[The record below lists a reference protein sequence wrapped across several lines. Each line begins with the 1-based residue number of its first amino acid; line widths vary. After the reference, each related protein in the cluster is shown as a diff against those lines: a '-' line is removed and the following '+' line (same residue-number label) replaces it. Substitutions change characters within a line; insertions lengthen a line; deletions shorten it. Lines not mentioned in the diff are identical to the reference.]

1 AGVSNKVDLP
11 ADTKYSWKAPLDVE
25 TPGEREGT
33 VVVTYPDGSQDEVPV
48 KVVVKAP
55 EKALT
60 DAEKYTPQGQEVGTA
75 QGKTPEAQA
84 GVSNKVDLPAG
95 TKYSWKDPLDVETPG
110 EHEGTVVVTYP
121 DGSQDE
127 VPVKVMVKAPEKVPT
142 DAEKYTPQGQE
153 VETAQG
159 KTPEAQAGVSN
170 KSDLP
175 ADTKYSWKAPLDV
188 ETPGENTDTVVVTYP
203 DGSQDEVPVKVVVKA
218 PTDAEKYTPQGQE
231 VETAQGKTPEAQAG
245 VSNKVDLPA
254 GTKYSWKDPLDVE
267 TPGEHEGTVVVTYP
281 DGSQDEVPVKVMVK
295 APEKVPTDA
304 EKYTPQGQEVETAQG
319 KTPEAQ
325 AGVSNKSDLPADTK
339 YSWKAPLDVE
349 TPGEHTGTVVVT
361 YPDGSQDEV
370 PVKVV
375 VKAPTDAEKYT
386 PQGQEVE
393 TAQGKQPE
401 SQAGVSNKVDLPADT
416 KYSWK
421 APLDVET
428 PGEREGTVVVTYP
441 DGSQD
446 EVPVK
451 VVVKAPEKS
460 LTDAKKYTPQSQ
472 EVTTAQGKTPEAQA
486 GVSNKG
492 DLPTGT
498 KYSWKAPLDVTTPG
512 PHVGTVV
519 VTYPDGSQDEVPVK
533 VVVKAP
539 EKSLTDAEKYTPQ
552 GQEVETDQGKA
563 PEAQA
568 GVVNKGDLPTETKYS
583 WKAPLDVTTPGEH
596 EEKVVVTYPDG
607 SQDEVPVKVVVKAPE
622 KSLTDAEKYTPQSQE
637 VTTAQ
642 GKNPEAESVVTN
654 KSDLPTGTKYSWK
667 APLDVETPG
676 EHEGTVVVTYP
687 DGSQEEVPVKVV
699 VKAPEKSLTDAE
711 KYTPQSQE
719 VTTAQG
725 KTPEAESV
733 VTNKSDL
740 PTDTKY
746 SWKAP
751 LDVTTPGSHK
761 GTVVVTY
768 PDGSQDE
775 VPVKVMVKA
784 PEKTVT
790 DAEKYTPQSQE
801 VTTAQGKTPEAE
813 SVVTN
818 KSDLPTGTKY
828 SWKAPLDVT
837 TPGSHAGTVVVTY
850 PDGSQ
855 DEVPVKVEVK
865 APKKALTDAEKYK
878 PQGQKVT
885 TAQGK
890 QPEAQT
896 GVSNKADL
904 PADTKYSWKTPLD
917 VTTPGEH
924 GGTVVV
930 TYPDGSQDEVP
941 VKVVVDGAGT
951 TADKR
956 KEQTQTK
963 GTNKNALPQT
973 GEKDTVVQ
981 AWFGVL
987 ISLLAGMLG
996 AKTLNKKHFQDK

>member
-1 AGVSNKVDLP
+1 
-11 ADTKYSWKAPLDVE
+11 
-25 TPGEREGT
+25 
-33 VVVTYPDGSQDEVPV
+33 
-48 KVVVKAP
+48 
-55 EKALT
+55 
-60 DAEKYTPQGQEVGTA
+60 
-75 QGKTPEAQA
+75 
-84 GVSNKVDLPAG
+84 
-95 TKYSWKDPLDVETPG
+95 
-110 EHEGTVVVTYP
+110 
-121 DGSQDE
+121 
-127 VPVKVMVKAPEKVPT
+127 
-142 DAEKYTPQGQE
+142 
-153 VETAQG
+153 
-159 KTPEAQAGVSN
+159 
-170 KSDLP
+170 
-175 ADTKYSWKAPLDV
+175 
-188 ETPGENTDTVVVTYP
+188 
-203 DGSQDEVPVKVVVKA
+203 
-218 PTDAEKYTPQGQE
+218 
-231 VETAQGKTPEAQAG
+231 
-245 VSNKVDLPA
+245 
-254 GTKYSWKDPLDVE
+254 
-267 TPGEHEGTVVVTYP
+267 
-281 DGSQDEVPVKVMVK
+281 
-295 APEKVPTDA
+295 
-304 EKYTPQGQEVETAQG
+304 
-319 KTPEAQ
+319 
-325 AGVSNKSDLPADTK
+325 
-339 YSWKAPLDVE
+339 
-349 TPGEHTGTVVVT
+349 
-361 YPDGSQDEV
+361 
-370 PVKVV
+370 
-375 VKAPTDAEKYT
+375 
-386 PQGQEVE
+386 
-393 TAQGKQPE
+393 
-401 SQAGVSNKVDLPADT
+401 
-416 KYSWK
+416 
-421 APLDVET
+421 
-428 PGEREGTVVVTYP
+428 
-441 DGSQD
+441 
-446 EVPVK
+446 
-451 VVVKAPEKS
+451 
-460 LTDAKKYTPQSQ
+460 QSQ
-472 EVTTAQGKTPEAQA
+472 EVTTAQGKNPEAES
-486 GVSNKG
+486 VVTNKS

-498 KYSWKAPLDVTTPG
+498 KYSWKAPLDVM
-512 PHVGTVV
+512 
-519 VTYPDGSQDEVPVK
+519 
-533 VVVKAP
+533 
-539 EKSLTDAEKYTPQ
+539 
-552 GQEVETDQGKA
+552 
-563 PEAQA
+563 
-568 GVVNKGDLPTETKYS
+568 
-583 WKAPLDVTTPGEH
+583 TPGEH

-607 SQDEVPVKVVVKAPE
+607 SQDEVPVKVVVKVPE

-642 GKNPEAESVVTN
+642 GKTPEAESVVTN

-699 VKAPEKSLTDAE
+699 VKAPTDAEKYTPQGQEVETAQGKQPEAQAGVANKGDLPTDTKYSWKAPLDVATPETHAGTVVVTYPDGSQDEVPVKVVVKAPEKALTDAD

-719 VTTAQG
+719 VTTEQG
-725 KTPEAESV
+725 KTPKAESV

-746 SWKAP
+746 SWKTP
-751 LDVTTPGSHK
+751 LDVTTPGEHE

-855 DEVPVKVEVK
+855 DEVPVKVVVK
-865 APKKALTDAEKYK
+865 EPKKALTDAEKYK

-904 PADTKYSWKTPLD
+904 PADTKYSWKTSLD

>member
-1 AGVSNKVDLP
+1 M
-11 ADTKYSWKAPLDVE
+11 
-25 TPGEREGT
+25 
-33 VVVTYPDGSQDEVPV
+33 VTYPDGSQDEVPV

-60 DAEKYTPQGQEVGTA
+60 DAEKYTPQGQEVG
-75 QGKTPEAQA
+75 
-84 GVSNKVDLPAG
+84 
-95 TKYSWKDPLDVETPG
+95 
-110 EHEGTVVVTYP
+110 
-121 DGSQDE
+121 
-127 VPVKVMVKAPEKVPT
+127 
-142 DAEKYTPQGQE
+142 
-153 VETAQG
+153 
-159 KTPEAQAGVSN
+159 
-170 KSDLP
+170 
-175 ADTKYSWKAPLDV
+175 
-188 ETPGENTDTVVVTYP
+188 
-203 DGSQDEVPVKVVVKA
+203 
-218 PTDAEKYTPQGQE
+218 
-231 VETAQGKTPEAQAG
+231 TAQGKTPEAQAG

-401 SQAGVSNKVDLPADT
+401 AQAGVSNKVDLPADT

>member
-1 AGVSNKVDLP
+1 
-11 ADTKYSWKAPLDVE
+11 
-25 TPGEREGT
+25 
-33 VVVTYPDGSQDEVPV
+33 
-48 KVVVKAP
+48 
-55 EKALT
+55 
-60 DAEKYTPQGQEVGTA
+60 
-75 QGKTPEAQA
+75 
-84 GVSNKVDLPAG
+84 
-95 TKYSWKDPLDVETPG
+95 
-110 EHEGTVVVTYP
+110 
-121 DGSQDE
+121 
-127 VPVKVMVKAPEKVPT
+127 
-142 DAEKYTPQGQE
+142 
-153 VETAQG
+153 
-159 KTPEAQAGVSN
+159 
-170 KSDLP
+170 
-175 ADTKYSWKAPLDV
+175 
-188 ETPGENTDTVVVTYP
+188 TVVVTYP

-267 TPGEHEGTVVVTYP
+267 TPGENEGTVVVTYP

-304 EKYTPQGQEVETAQG
+304 EKYTPQGQEVVTAQG

-401 SQAGVSNKVDLPADT
+401 AQAGVSNKVDLPADT

>member
-1 AGVSNKVDLP
+1 MSNKVDLP

-25 TPGEREGT
+25 TPGER
-33 VVVTYPDGSQDEVPV
+33 
-48 KVVVKAP
+48 
-55 EKALT
+55 
-60 DAEKYTPQGQEVGTA
+60 
-75 QGKTPEAQA
+75 
-84 GVSNKVDLPAG
+84 
-95 TKYSWKDPLDVETPG
+95 
-110 EHEGTVVVTYP
+110 
-121 DGSQDE
+121 
-127 VPVKVMVKAPEKVPT
+127 
-142 DAEKYTPQGQE
+142 
-153 VETAQG
+153 
-159 KTPEAQAGVSN
+159 
-170 KSDLP
+170 
-175 ADTKYSWKAPLDV
+175 
-188 ETPGENTDTVVVTYP
+188 
-203 DGSQDEVPVKVVVKA
+203 
-218 PTDAEKYTPQGQE
+218 
-231 VETAQGKTPEAQAG
+231 
-245 VSNKVDLPA
+245 
-254 GTKYSWKDPLDVE
+254 
-267 TPGEHEGTVVVTYP
+267 EGTVVVTYP

-349 TPGEHTGTVVVT
+349 TPGEHTDTVVVT

-401 SQAGVSNKVDLPADT
+401 AQAGVSNKVDLPADT

-451 VVVKAPEKS
+451 VMVKAPEKVP
-460 LTDAKKYTPQSQ
+460 TDAEKYTPQGQ
-472 EVTTAQGKTPEAQA
+472 EVETAQGKTPEAQAGVSNKSDLPADTKYSWKAPLDVETPGEHTDTVVVTYPDGSQDEVPVKVVVKAPTDAEKYTPQGQEVETAQGKQPEAQA

-498 KYSWKAPLDVTTPG
+498 KYSWKAPLDVATPET
-512 PHVGTVV
+512 HAGTVV

-533 VVVKAP
+533 VVVKSP
-539 EKSLTDAEKYTPQ
+539 TDAEKYM
-552 GQEVETDQGKA
+552 
-563 PEAQA
+563 
-568 GVVNKGDLPTETKYS
+568 
-583 WKAPLDVTTPGEH
+583 
-596 EEKVVVTYPDG
+596 
-607 SQDEVPVKVVVKAPE
+607 
-622 KSLTDAEKYTPQSQE
+622 PQSQE
-637 VTTAQ
+637 VTT
-642 GKNPEAESVVTN
+642 N
-654 KSDLPTGTKYSWK
+654 
-667 APLDVETPG
+667 
-676 EHEGTVVVTYP
+676 
-687 DGSQEEVPVKVV
+687 
-699 VKAPEKSLTDAE
+699 
-711 KYTPQSQE
+711 
-719 VTTAQG
+719 
-725 KTPEAESV
+725 
-733 VTNKSDL
+733 
-740 PTDTKY
+740 
-746 SWKAP
+746 
-751 LDVTTPGSHK
+751 
-761 GTVVVTY
+761 
-768 PDGSQDE
+768 
-775 VPVKVMVKA
+775 
-784 PEKTVT
+784 
-790 DAEKYTPQSQE
+790 
-801 VTTAQGKTPEAE
+801 QGKTPEAE

-837 TPGSHAGTVVVTY
+837 TPGEHTGTVVVTYPDGSQDEVPVKVVVKSPTDAEKYTPQGQEVETVQDKTPEAQAGVSNKGDLPAGTKYSWRAPLDVTTPGSHAGTVVVTY

-855 DEVPVKVEVK
+855 DEVPVKVVVK
-865 APKKALTDAEKYK
+865 APEKALTDAEKYTPQGQEVETSQGKNPEAESVVTNKADLPAGTKYSWKAPLDVMTPGVHEGTVAVTYPDGSQDEVPVKVVVKAPEKTVTDADKYTPQSQEVTTTQGKTPEAQAGVSNKVDLPAGTKYSWKAPLDVMTPGVHEGTVAVTYPDGSQDEVPVKVVVKEPKKALTDAEKYK

-963 GTNKNALPQT
+963 GTNKNVLPQT

-987 ISLLAGMLG
+987 ISLLVGMLG

>member
-1 AGVSNKVDLP
+1 M
-11 ADTKYSWKAPLDVE
+11 
-25 TPGEREGT
+25 
-33 VVVTYPDGSQDEVPV
+33 
-48 KVVVKAP
+48 VKAP

-188 ETPGENTDTVVVTYP
+188 ETPGEHTD
-203 DGSQDEVPVKVVVKA
+203 
-218 PTDAEKYTPQGQE
+218 
-231 VETAQGKTPEAQAG
+231 
-245 VSNKVDLPA
+245 
-254 GTKYSWKDPLDVE
+254 
-267 TPGEHEGTVVVTYP
+267 
-281 DGSQDEVPVKVMVK
+281 
-295 APEKVPTDA
+295 
-304 EKYTPQGQEVETAQG
+304 
-319 KTPEAQ
+319 
-325 AGVSNKSDLPADTK
+325 
-339 YSWKAPLDVE
+339 
-349 TPGEHTGTVVVT
+349 TVVVT

-401 SQAGVSNKVDLPADT
+401 AQAGVSNKVDLPADT

-460 LTDAKKYTPQSQ
+460 LTDAEKYTPQSQ

-519 VTYPDGSQDEVPVK
+519 VTYPDGSQD
-533 VVVKAP
+533 
-539 EKSLTDAEKYTPQ
+539 
-552 GQEVETDQGKA
+552 
-563 PEAQA
+563 
-568 GVVNKGDLPTETKYS
+568 
-583 WKAPLDVTTPGEH
+583 
-596 EEKVVVTYPDG
+596 
-607 SQDEVPVKVVVKAPE
+607 
-622 KSLTDAEKYTPQSQE
+622 
-637 VTTAQ
+637 
-642 GKNPEAESVVTN
+642 
-654 KSDLPTGTKYSWK
+654 
-667 APLDVETPG
+667 
-676 EHEGTVVVTYP
+676 
-687 DGSQEEVPVKVV
+687 EVPVKVV